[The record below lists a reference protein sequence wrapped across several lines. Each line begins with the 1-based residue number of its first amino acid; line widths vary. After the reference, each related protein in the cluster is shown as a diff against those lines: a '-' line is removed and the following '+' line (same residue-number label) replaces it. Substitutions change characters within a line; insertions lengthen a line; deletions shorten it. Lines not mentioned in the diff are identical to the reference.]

1 MTSLKRSLKNMQIRR
16 YNPGEEEEIWE
27 IVSQATRISNA
38 RDYHPD
44 LINRWAPKNKDMDE
58 WADRMKQQSP
68 FVAIIDSQI
77 VGMAELESNGF
88 IDYFYVH
95 PDFQGRGVGKALL
108 KHIESEVSGMLV
120 DCLFCDVSLT
130 ARPFF
135 ESQSFVVT
143 EARQNI
149 ILGHSAPNFA
159 MEKHLSE
166 QGSAHQST
174 TAP

>member
-1 MTSLKRSLKNMQIRR
+1 MQIRR
-16 YNPGEEEEIWE
+16 YNLGEEEEIWE
-27 IVSQATRISNA
+27 VVSQATRISNA

-44 LINRWAPKNKDMDE
+44 LINRWAPKNKDLDE

-108 KHIESEVSGMLV
+108 KHIESEVSEMLV
-120 DCLFCDVSLT
+120 DRLFCDVSLT

-135 ESQSFVVT
+135 ESQSFSVT

-149 ILGHSAPNFA
+149 ILGHPAPNFA
-159 MEKHLSE
+159 MERHLIEQRTPIQRTSKCKH
-166 QGSAHQST
+166 
-174 TAP
+174 